1 MCVILLTPYIIS
13 FHHAKSSSLSSC
25 KKRQEFQR
33 NMMGKQEEIWFD
45 PTSNHGEIHDHS
57 QLFSLA

>member
-1 MCVILLTPYIIS
+1 
-13 FHHAKSSSLSSC
+13 
-25 KKRQEFQR
+25 
-33 NMMGKQEEIWFD
+33 MMGKQEEIWFD